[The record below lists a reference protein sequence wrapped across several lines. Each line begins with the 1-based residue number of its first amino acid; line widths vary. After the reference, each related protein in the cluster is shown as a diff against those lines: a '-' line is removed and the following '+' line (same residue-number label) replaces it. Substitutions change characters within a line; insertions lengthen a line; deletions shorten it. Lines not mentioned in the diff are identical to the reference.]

1 MATRK
6 ARVSSGYKTSDPD
19 YDVFQNILY
28 RMMNGEALTTICQEE
43 DMPDYS
49 VFINWTA
56 QEPEWFKE
64 YARAR
69 QIQADYYAD
78 SIVAIADTSNDPQ
91 KARNRMDA
99 RRWHASKLAP
109 RKYGERITNE
119 INAQLTTSVKVDLSN
134 MTREAR
140 AELRK
145 ALMQQMGAPALLE
158 GKVLK

>member
-1 MATRK
+1 
-6 ARVSSGYKTSDPD
+6 
-19 YDVFQNILY
+19 
-28 RMMNGEALTTICQEE
+28 
-43 DMPDYS
+43 MPDYS